1 MDVSK
6 LLARLRR
13 AASAIQFMPRRDT
26 ADMRRTFTDRAEM
39 HRFFDAQ
46 HDAGYDCFV
55 RPLDAP
61 QQNDAG
67 YEYFKQQPDR
77 WEVRCY
83 KRMK

>member
-6 LLARLRR
+6 PLARLRR
-13 AASAIQFMPRRDT
+13 AASAIHFIGRRDT
-26 ADMRRTFTDRAEM
+26 ADLRRTFTNRAEM
-39 HRFFDAQ
+39 HRFFDEQ

-55 RPLDAP
+55 TPAR
-61 QQNDAG
+61 G
-67 YEYFKQQPDR
+67 S